1 MNLKNKSVEKRQG
14 RDMVVAQ
21 SFLLELVVKGSKR
34 KEEVRE
40 NDKERL

>member
-14 RDMVVAQ
+14 RGIVVGQ
-21 SFLLELVVKGSKR
+21 NFLPELVAKGLKR